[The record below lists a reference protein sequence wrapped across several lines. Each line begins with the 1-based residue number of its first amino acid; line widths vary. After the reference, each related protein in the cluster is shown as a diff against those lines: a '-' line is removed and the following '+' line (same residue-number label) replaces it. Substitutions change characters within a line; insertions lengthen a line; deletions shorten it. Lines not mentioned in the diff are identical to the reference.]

1 MMSIIRLIRFQNLL
15 IILLT
20 QGLIFFGLF
29 KPFFIQHDISAPFSL
44 IDFLSLFTFTA
55 LIAAAGYVINDLVD
69 TKADLINKPEKLI
82 IGKSVSIKS
91 GMVLY
96 FIFLIMGL
104 IAGMI
109 MDLKYH
115 STLYSIIHPVISF
128 GLAFYSLKLKKMPLA
143 GNVMIAVYSAMVPA
157 IMLLFF
163 QSSLKELSA
172 QVNGMDKKLMI
183 FVVLAYIFFA
193 FLSSLIREIIKDME
207 DMEGDAL
214 SGINS
219 TAVALGIDRSKQ
231 IALILSMILGIS
243 LIICIWLSFS
253 YTQWVIFLL
262 PLVLLLLLTYIF
274 IHINRATTK
283 PDFTR
288 LSAVLKYFMLVGLI
302 CLLILSFIQFG

>member
-253 YTQWVIFLL
+253 YAQRVIFLL